1 MAKQPFQALQGYFDA
16 GPVMEKVKEVAA
28 AAAAAAAAAVTS
40 FCVGGLC
47 ERHPRRDIIT
57 FVFTAKPL
65 GSEL

>member
-16 GPVMEKVKEVAA
+16 GPVMEKVKEV
-28 AAAAAAAAAVTS
+28 AAAAAAVTS